1 MSRDDA
7 IGGYFELELR
17 QGEEFH
23 AKAIALNSARN
34 CLEYVLLARK
44 YRKVYIPRYTCE
56 VVLEPFH
63 KHNIAYEFY
72 SINMQLEPTNYPEL
86 AADEAFLYT
95 NYFGLKQ
102 EAVEKIAVLY
112 GKQTIIDN
120 AQAFYAP
127 PLPGID
133 TFYSPRKFFGVAD
146 GGYLYTDAPLHLD
159 IPQAVSWNRMQHL
172 LRRIDEG
179 AEAGYSVFCQ
189 NDKALSN
196 MPILRMS
203 KLTHAILSSI
213 DYVTAQKQRI
223 DNYNTLAAAL
233 HQVNELA
240 LELKQNAV
248 PMVYPFFSAD
258 STLRSR
264 LISDRIFVATYW
276 PNVLTWADEKSHEY
290 SLAKF
295 LVPLPIDHRYNT
307 RAINSIIKQSSTV
320 TGPHSFSVST
330 QPKAL

>member
-1 MSRDDA
+1 MCTNTA

-23 AKAIALNSARN
+23 SKAIALNSARN
-34 CLEYVLLARK
+34 CLEYILLARK
-44 YRKVYIPRYTCE
+44 YRKVYVPRYTCE

-63 KHNIAYEFY
+63 RHNITYEFY
-72 SINMQLEPTNYPEL
+72 SVNMQLEPSDYPAL

-102 EAVEKIAVLY
+102 ETVEKIATIY
-112 GKQTIIDN
+112 GTQTIIDN

-146 GGYLYTDAPLHLD
+146 GGYLYTDAPLHID

-179 AEAGYSVFCQ
+179 AEAGYAEFRK
-189 NDKALSN
+189 NGTDLSN

-223 DNYNTLAAAL
+223 DNYNTLAASL
-233 HQVNELA
+233 QQINRIP
-240 LELKQNAV
+240 LELTKNAV
-248 PMVYPFFSAD
+248 PMVYPFLSTD

-264 LISDRIFVATYW
+264 LISNRIFVASYW
-276 PNVLTWADEKSHEY
+276 PNVLTWADEKSSEY
-290 SLAKF
+290 LLTKQLLPF
-295 LVPLPIDHRYNT
+295 PIDQRHEVQDLNR
-307 RAINSIIKQSSTV
+307 IIKHIRS
-320 TGPHSFSVST
+320 
-330 QPKAL
+330 

>member
-1 MSRDDA
+1 MSKDDA

-17 QGEEFH
+17 QEKEFH

-44 YRKVYIPRYTCE
+44 YRKVHIPRYTCE

-63 KHNIAYEFY
+63 RHNIAYEFY
-72 SINMQLEPTNYPEL
+72 SVNMQLEPSDYPEL
-86 AADEAFLYT
+86 EADEAFLYT

-102 EAVEKIAVLY
+102 EAVEKIVAIY

-179 AEAGYSVFCQ
+179 AEAGYAEFQ
-189 NDKALSN
+189 KNDTDLSN

-213 DYVTAQKQRI
+213 DYNTAKKQRI
-223 DNYNTLAAAL
+223 ENYNTIAASL
-233 HQVNELA
+233 NQINELPI
-240 LELKQNAV
+240 ERKQDAV
-248 PMVYPFFSAD
+248 PMVYPFLSVD

-264 LISDRIFVATYW
+264 LISNRIFVATYW
-276 PNVLTWADEKSHEY
+276 PNVLTWADEKSNEY

-295 LVPLPIDHRYNT
+295 LIPLPLDQRYSYND
-307 RAINSIIKQSSTV
+307 ISKLISYS
-320 TGPHSFSVST
+320 H
-330 QPKAL
+330 

>member
-1 MSRDDA
+1 MSKDDA

-17 QGEEFH
+17 QGKEFH

-63 KHNIAYEFY
+63 RHNIAYEFY
-72 SINMQLEPTNYPEL
+72 SVNMQLEPSDYPEL

-102 EAVEKIAVLY
+102 EAVEKIAALY

-179 AEAGYSVFCQ
+179 AEAGYAEFQ
-189 NDKALSN
+189 KNDTDLSN

-223 DNYNTLAAAL
+223 DNYNTLAASL
-233 HQVNELA
+233 QQINELRLA
-240 LELKQNAV
+240 LKQNAV
-248 PMVYPFFSAD
+248 PMAYPFLSSD

-264 LISDRIFVATYW
+264 LISNRIFVATYW
-276 PNVLTWADEKSHEY
+276 PNVLTGADEKSNEY

-295 LVPLPIDHRYNT
+295 LIPLPLDQRYSYNN
-307 RAINSIIKQSSTV
+307 ISKLISYS
-320 TGPHSFSVST
+320 H
-330 QPKAL
+330 

>member
-1 MSRDDA
+1 MSSEKA
-7 IGGYFELELR
+7 IGGYFELELHR
-17 QGEEFH
+17 GDEYH
-23 AKAIALNSARN
+23 KDALALNSARN
-34 CLEYVLLARK
+34 CLEYILLARK

-63 KHNIAYEFY
+63 RLNIDYEFY
-72 SINMQLEPTNYPEL
+72 TINMQLEPTRFPKL
-86 AADEAFLYT
+86 TTGEAFLYT

-102 EAVEKIAVLY
+102 EAVEKIASVY
-112 GKQTIIDN
+112 GNQTIIDN

-146 GGYLYTDAPLHLD
+146 GGYLYTDAALPLD

-179 AEAGYSVFCQ
+179 AEAGYTEFCK
-189 NDKALSN
+189 NDSDLSH

-213 DYVTAQKQRI
+213 DYDTAKKRRI
-223 DNYNTLAAAL
+223 SNYNTITASL
-233 HQVNELA
+233 QQFNELPLT
-240 LELKQNAV
+240 LEQNAV
-248 PMVYPFFSAD
+248 PMIYPFLAAD

-264 LISDRIFVATYW
+264 LISNRIFVATYW
-276 PNVLTWADEKSHEY
+276 PNVHTWSDKKTIEH
-290 SLAKF
+290 SLARY
-295 LVPLPIDHRYNT
+295 LIPLPIDQRYSYN
-307 RAINSIIKQSSTV
+307 NLCKIIKHSTIER
-320 TGPHSFSVST
+320 H
-330 QPKAL
+330 